1 MAWWESAS
9 ELLAASVVSDQSHQ
23 HLVWTGGKDWFFCL
37 LGMSEGPDNYIWQS
51 QDEWLCNVI
60 AKNYPFNS
68 ISGCLGFSDEMTSLF
83 CGGFPFCRA
92 ASQLVLFVLALT
104 LRCLFFLL
112 FSSFPA
118 LFLQPLCLS
127 LQHVPTLPCFR
138 DVVVWKCLWGKYLL
152 KDSRQHLVAAK
163 WSIALHW
170 PSYQWLASGLHPL
183 LLYRWYSEVMGEV
196 AKDPWLQHV
205 LFLIVPCHALQ
216 HSLLISASV
225 FPSVKVV

>member
-1 MAWWESAS
+1 MHLSCWQPPWCQINHISTWSGPGERTGSSAS
-9 ELLAASVVSDQSHQ
+9 WECQKDPIITFGKARTSGSIMSLLRITLSIAFLDVWAFQMKWHPFSVVAFLSVGRLPSWSCSFLPSLWD
-23 HLVWTGGKDWFFCL
+23 VCFFFCF
-37 LGMSEGPDNYIWQS
+37 PPS
-51 QDEWLCNVI
+51 QPCFSNPSV
-60 AKNYPFNS
+60 
-68 ISGCLGFSDEMTSLF
+68 CLYN
-83 CGGFPFCRA
+83 
-92 ASQLVLFVLALT
+92 
-104 LRCLFFLL
+104 
-112 FSSFPA
+112 
-118 LFLQPLCLS
+118 
-127 LQHVPTLPCFR
+127 VPTLPCFR